1 MSSSVPDERD
11 RWRQRQEGKTG
22 TESQRQGQG
31 KARRETDRYRDK
43 DGVRGG
49 GDSKAIT
56 GVVMPTLVSGQG
68 FEPLKEWKE
77 GYNSLLLL
85 SLLQIDEKM
94 KGKQSLQ
101 VRTPC
106 LF

>member
-1 MSSSVPDERD
+1 M
-11 RWRQRQEGKTG
+11 
-22 TESQRQGQG
+22 
-31 KARRETDRYRDK
+31 RETDGDRDRK
-43 DGVRGG
+43 GKQARRVRDRDRERHKERQRDTEIRRDGVRRG

-68 FEPLKEWKE
+68 FEPLKEWKG